1 MADYAPFTLRIVD
14 EQGNELF
21 SQSVPFEAELDVRAI
36 MERAFVL
43 TQTAGAPDPFF
54 YDVQYFGYSESA
66 QFPGYL
72 GYEVE
77 SISGK
82 ANSQQYFWALSI
94 NGTLSPEG
102 ADSMQPGPGA
112 TVLWTYTPIPASPQ
126 QLPARTREIHVR
138 RARRAAQRGK

>member
-14 EQGNELF
+14 DQGKELF
-21 SQSVPFEAELDVRAI
+21 SQSVPFEAELDVRGV

-43 TQTAGAPDPFF
+43 SQTAAAPDPFF
-54 YDVQYFGYSESA
+54 YDLQYFGYSESA

-77 SISGK
+77 SICGK
-82 ANSQQYFWALSI
+82 ANNQQFFWALSI
-94 NGTLSPEG
+94 NGTLSQEG
-102 ADSMQPGPGA
+102 ADSMQPGPGS

-126 QLPARTREIHVR
+126 QLPARTREVHAR
-138 RARRAAQRGK
+138 RARRAEQGRS